1 MAAAAGG
8 VRDNRNWAG
17 AGYQLVAP
25 DRARPRA
32 PGFPFMIAAGSLG
45 GVRFGLPRRWRRTLG
60 AAPSRLRR
68 YTSGG
73 RRDRR
78 LPSSPF
84 VVARIGHGRYSAL
97 RSRTRRPPLII
108 VTSPSPTSPTR
119 RLSRSSTPARISST
133 LIGRPPPVC
142 RQPDSGQAE
151 GSRATGP
158 AEWTSSEG
166 KPPQTAKEQP
176 SWTCAESLLVNVRWD
191 GVQVLQLVL
200 DCAEAEWM

>member
-1 MAAAAGG
+1 M
-8 VRDNRNWAG
+8 R
-17 AGYQLVAP
+17 P
-25 DRARPRA
+25 ARWEES
-32 PGFPFMIAAGSLG
+32 G
-45 GVRFGLPRRWRRTLG
+45 FGLPRRWRRTLG

-97 RSRTRRPPLII
+97 RSRTRRRPLII

-133 LIGRPPPVC
+133 WIGRPPPVR

-151 GSRATGP
+151 GSRATAP

-191 GVQVLQLVL
+191 GFRCCSWCSTVRGGMDVRRSGHGMGDEAPLQ
-200 DCAEAEWM
+200 DIEPQTPPCASL